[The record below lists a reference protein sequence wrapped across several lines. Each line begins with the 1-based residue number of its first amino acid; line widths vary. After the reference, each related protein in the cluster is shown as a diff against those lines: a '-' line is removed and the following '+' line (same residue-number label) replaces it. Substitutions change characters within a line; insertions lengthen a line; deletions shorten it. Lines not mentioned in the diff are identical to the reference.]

1 MIALD
6 RGREWSKER
15 QAGISRTDGNIACLD
30 CGNGYPGEYTCQ
42 HSSNYTLCI
51 LLLLI
56 MLPKVNN
63 KFFKYYVLSKN
74 KTSIYRSKTTQIF
87 VLQKQMI
94 KVYGLSV

>member
-1 MIALD
+1 MAKMQGGMIPGCENIQHHD
-6 RGREWSKER
+6 CVVICRGM
-15 QAGISRTDGNIACLD
+15 
-30 CGNGYPGEYTCQ
+30 YTCQ